1 MMEDRE
7 VNVSMNKMIDWE
19 YRYELDFIR
28 FPVLI
33 HRAQRKV
40 IDLIIGGSYVAMSSL
55 YNKGWPGGKTDRFSP
70 EDFKCRIVRNGADTM
85 LYITLPATDA
95 CAPMAC
101 THIAITYKDNGI
113 FYSDIRVFNVER
125 SNRQTTAI
133 GEMQFTPD
141 GQMKA
146 HMNYGGGQG
155 QRRSEYPPH
164 LERRL
169 RCRPAFPPLY
179 QPRECSR
186 PAGHLLTI

>member
-1 MMEDRE
+1 M
-7 VNVSMNKMIDWE
+7 NVSMNKMIDWE

-55 YNKGWPGGKTDRFSP
+55 YNKGWPGGKTDRFNP

-85 LYITLPATDA
+85 LYISLPATDA

-125 SNRQTTAI
+125 SNRHTTAI

-146 HMNYGGGQG
+146 HLNYGEAKGSDEANI
-155 QRRSEYPPH
+155 RH
-164 LERRL
+164 
-169 RCRPAFPPLY
+169 
-179 QPRECSR
+179 
-186 PAGHLLTI
+186 I

>member
-1 MMEDRE
+1 MMEVRE

-85 LYITLPATDA
+85 LYI
-95 CAPMAC
+95 
-101 THIAITYKDNGI
+101 
-113 FYSDIRVFNVER
+113 
-125 SNRQTTAI
+125 
-133 GEMQFTPD
+133 
-141 GQMKA
+141 
-146 HMNYGGGQG
+146 
-155 QRRSEYPPH
+155 
-164 LERRL
+164 
-169 RCRPAFPPLY
+169 
-179 QPRECSR
+179 
-186 PAGHLLTI
+186 

>member
-1 MMEDRE
+1 MIIMEDKE
-7 VNVSMNKMIDWE
+7 VNVSMNKMIDGE

-95 CAPMAC
+95 FGPSCRPMQSSASAQTIPMA
-101 THIAITYKDNGI
+101 
-113 FYSDIRVFNVER
+113 IRQR
-125 SNRQTTAI
+125 KPWPAW
-133 GEMQFTPD
+133 EM
-141 GQMKA
+141 
-146 HMNYGGGQG
+146 
-155 QRRSEYPPH
+155 
-164 LERRL
+164 
-169 RCRPAFPPLY
+169 
-179 QPRECSR
+179 
-186 PAGHLLTI
+186 

>member
-40 IDLIIGGSYVAMSSL
+40 TDLIIGGSYVAMSSL

-85 LYITLPATDA
+85 LYITMPATDA

-125 SNRQTTAI
+125 SNHHTTAI
-133 GEMQFTPD
+133 GEIQFTPD

-146 HMNYGGGQG
+146 HMNYGEAKGTDEANI
-155 QRRSEYPPH
+155 RHIWSLAFDAALPF
-164 LERRL
+164 
-169 RCRPAFPPLY
+169 RPSATPGNIRVPQATY
-179 QPRECSR
+179 
-186 PAGHLLTI
+186 